1 MAPMSLKPSEA
12 SEGGEFPRGYLSVT
26 TAKFGEYH
34 YMTKDGQG
42 NPTPALNEN
51 KKPIITMAAI
61 ITLENDTGD
70 QFEQV
75 YSIGRP
81 DRYTVSA
88 DSQVLEGSALSNK
101 CHFYRLMTEI
111 VNQGYPENRVSYN
124 LSETFVG
131 MSAYWDEVE
140 NGKSTLILP
149 VRELTLPGTNGTAP
163 AAPAAAPAA
172 PAAPAAAPADMVAKA
187 VELVQAG
194 VAANGSM
201 TRQQLGSEAFNQNL
215 DASNQQELMNVI
227 FSESLITA
235 LAAVGIKLEG
245 ETFTS

>member
-1 MAPMSLKPSEA
+1 
-12 SEGGEFPRGYLSVT
+12 VT
-26 TAKFGEYH
+26 AAKFSEYH
-34 YMTKDGQG
+34 YMTKDANG
-42 NPTPALNEN
+42 NPTPSLNEQG
-51 KKPIITMAAI
+51 KPTISMAAI
-61 ITLENDTGD
+61 ITLENETGD

-88 DSQVLEGSALSNK
+88 DGQVLEGGLLSKN
-101 CHFYRLMTEI
+101 CNFYKLMTEV
-111 VNQGYPENRVSYN
+111 VNQGYPEGSIKDN

-131 MSAYWDEVE
+131 MSAYWDEMP
-140 NGKSTLILP
+140 NGQRTLIVP
-149 VRELTLPGTNGTAP
+149 QGQLTLPGTNGTAP
-163 AAPAAAPAA
+163 AAPVSA
-172 PAAPAAAPADMVAKA
+172 AAPAAAPADMVAKA

-194 VAANGSM
+194 IAANGSM
-201 TRQQLGSEAFNQNL
+201 TRQQLGAEAFNQNL

>member
-1 MAPMSLKPSEA
+1 MAPMSLRPSEA
-12 SEGGEFPRGYLSVT
+12 SEGGAFPRGYLTVT
-26 TAKFGEYH
+26 AARFAEHH
-34 YMTKDGQG
+34 YMTKDANG
-42 NPTPALNEN
+42 NPTPSLNDQG
-51 KKPIITMAAI
+51 KPTITMAAI

-81 DRYTVSA
+81 DRYTISA
-88 DSQVLEGSALSNK
+88 DGQVLEGGVLSKN
-101 CHFYRLMTEI
+101 CNFYKLMTEV
-111 VNQGYPENRVSYN
+111 VNQGYPEGSIKDN

-131 MSAYWDEVE
+131 MSAYWDEMP
-140 NGKSTLILP
+140 NGTRTLIVP
-149 VRELTLPGTNGTAP
+149 QGQLTLPGTNGTAP
-163 AAPAAAPAA
+163 AAQA
-172 PAAPAAAPADMVAKA
+172 AAPAAAPADMVARA
-187 VELVQAG
+187 VALVQAG
-194 VAANGSM
+194 ITASANNTM

>member
-1 MAPMSLKPSEA
+1 MAPMSLRPSEA
-12 SEGGEFPRGYLSVT
+12 SEGGAFPRGYLTVT
-26 TAKFGEYH
+26 AAKFGEHH
-34 YMTKDGQG
+34 YMTKDANG
-42 NPTPALNEN
+42 NPTPSLNDQG
-51 KKPIITMAAI
+51 KPTITMAAI

-81 DRYTVSA
+81 DRYTISA
-88 DSQVLEGSALSNK
+88 DGQVLEGGVLSKN
-101 CHFYRLMTEI
+101 CNFYKLMTEV
-111 VNQGYPENRVSYN
+111 VNQGYPEGSIKDN

-131 MSAYWDEVE
+131 MSAYWDEMD
-140 NGKSTLILP
+140 NGTRKLIVP
-149 VRELTLPGTNGTAP
+149 QGQLTLPGTNGTAP
-163 AAPAAAPAA
+163 AAPVAA
-172 PAAPAAAPADMVAKA
+172 AAPAAAPADMVAKA

-201 TRQQLGSEAFNQNL
+201 TRQQLGAEAFNQNL

-235 LAAVGIKLEG
+235 LAAVGITLDK
-245 ETFTS
+245 ETFSA

>member
-12 SEGGEFPRGYLSVT
+12 SEGGAFPRGYLTVT
-26 TAKFGEYH
+26 AARFAEHH
-34 YMTKDGQG
+34 YMTKDGNG
-42 NPTPALNEN
+42 NPTPSLNDQG
-51 KKPIITMAAI
+51 KPTITMAAI

-88 DSQVLEGSALSNK
+88 DGQVLEGGVLSKN
-101 CHFYRLMTEI
+101 CNFYKLMTEV
-111 VNQGYPENRVSYN
+111 VNQGYPEGSIKDN

-131 MSAYWDEVE
+131 MSAYWDEMP
-140 NGKSTLILP
+140 NGTRTLIVP
-149 VRELTLPGTNGTAP
+149 QGQLTLPGTNGT
-163 AAPAAAPAA
+163 APAA

-201 TRQQLGSEAFNQNL
+201 TRQQLGAEAFNQNL
-215 DASNQQELMNVI
+215 DAGNQQELMNVI

>member
-1 MAPMSLKPSEA
+1 MAPKSFKPSEA
-12 SEGGEFPRGYLSVT
+12 IEGGAFPRGYLSVT

-42 NPTPALNEN
+42 NPTPALDEN
-51 KKPIITMAAI
+51 KKPIISMAAI

-88 DSQVLEGSALSNK
+88 DGQVLEGSALSNK
-101 CHFYRLMTEI
+101 CHFYRLMTEV
-111 VNQGYPENRVSYN
+111 VNQGYPEGNIKEN

-140 NGKSTLILP
+140 NGQRTLILP
-149 VRELTLPGTNGTAP
+149 VRELTPPGANGT
-163 AAPAAAPAA
+163 APAAAPAA
-172 PAAPAAAPADMVAKA
+172 PAPAAAPDMVAKA

-194 VAANGSM
+194 IATDGSI
-201 TRQQLGSEAFNQNL
+201 TRQALGQSAFGQNL
-215 DASNQQELMNVI
+215 DNASQMALMNVI
-227 FSESLITA
+227 FVESLVTA
-235 LAAVGIKLEG
+235 LAAVGVKLEG
-245 ETFTS
+245 ETFSSN

>member
-1 MAPMSLKPSEA
+1 MSLKPSEA
-12 SEGGEFPRGYLSVT
+12 SEGGAFPRGYLSVT

-42 NPTPALNEN
+42 NPTPALDEN

-88 DSQVLEGSALSNK
+88 DGQVLEGSALSNK
-101 CHFYRLMTEI
+101 CHFYRLMTEV
-111 VNQGYPENRVSYN
+111 VNQGYPEGNIKEN

-131 MSAYWDEVE
+131 MSAYWDEVDT
-140 NGKSTLILP
+140 GQRTLIVP
-149 VRELTLPGTNGTAP
+149 VRELTPPGANGT
-163 AAPAAAPAA
+163 APAAAPAA
-172 PAAPAAAPADMVAKA
+172 PAVAAPAPAPAADMVAKA

-194 VAANGSM
+194 IATDGSISRQALGQAAFG
-201 TRQQLGSEAFNQNL
+201 QNL
-215 DASNQQELMNVI
+215 DNASQMQLMNVI
-227 FSESLITA
+227 FDESLVTA
-235 LAAVGIKLEG
+235 LAAVGVKLEG
-245 ETFTS
+245 ETFSSN

>member
-1 MAPMSLKPSEA
+1 MAPMSLRPSEA
-12 SEGGEFPRGYLSVT
+12 SEGGAFPRGYLTVT
-26 TAKFGEYH
+26 AARFAEHH
-34 YMTKDGQG
+34 YMTKDANG
-42 NPTPALNEN
+42 NPTPSLNDQG
-51 KKPIITMAAI
+51 KPTITMAAI

-81 DRYTVSA
+81 DRYTISA
-88 DSQVLEGSALSNK
+88 DGQVLEGGVLSKN
-101 CHFYRLMTEI
+101 CNFYKLMTEV
-111 VNQGYPENRVSYN
+111 VNQGYPEGSIKDN

-131 MSAYWDEVE
+131 MSAYWDEMP
-140 NGKSTLILP
+140 NGTRTLIVP
-149 VRELTLPGTNGTAP
+149 QGQLTLPGTNGTAP
-163 AAPAAAPAA
+163 AAQAAAP
-172 PAAPAAAPADMVAKA
+172 AAPADMVAKA

-194 VAANGSM
+194 ITASANNTM

-215 DASNQQELMNVI
+215 DASNQQALMNVI

>member
-1 MAPMSLKPSEA
+1 MAPMSLRPSEA

-42 NPTPALNEN
+42 NPTPALDEN
-51 KKPIITMAAI
+51 KKPIISMAAI
-61 ITLENDTGD
+61 ITLENETGN

-88 DSQVLEGSALSNK
+88 DGQVLEGGVLSKSCN
-101 CHFYRLMTEI
+101 FYKLMTEV
-111 VNQGYPENRVSYN
+111 VNQGYPEGSIKDN

-131 MSAYWDEVE
+131 MTAYWDEIP
-140 NGKSTLILP
+140 NGQRTLIVP
-149 VRELTLPGTNGTAP
+149 VRELALPGTNGTAP
-163 AAPAAAPAA
+163 AAAPAA
-172 PAAPAAAPADMVAKA
+172 PAPAAAPDMVAKA

-194 VAANGSM
+194 IATDGSI
-201 TRQQLGSEAFNQNL
+201 TRQALGQSAFGQNL
-215 DASNQQELMNVI
+215 DNASQMALMNVI
-227 FSESLITA
+227 FDESLVTA
-235 LAAVGIKLEG
+235 LAAVGVKLEG
-245 ETFTS
+245 ETFSSN

>member
-1 MAPMSLKPSEA
+1 MAPMSLRPSEA
-12 SEGGEFPRGYLSVT
+12 SEGGAFPRGYLTVT
-26 TAKFGEYH
+26 AARFAEHH
-34 YMTKDGQG
+34 YMTKDANG
-42 NPTPALNEN
+42 NPTPSLNEQG
-51 KKPIITMAAI
+51 KPTITMAAI

-81 DRYTVSA
+81 DRYTISA
-88 DSQVLEGSALSNK
+88 DGQVLEGGVLSKN
-101 CHFYRLMTEI
+101 CNFYKLMTEV
-111 VNQGYPENRVSYN
+111 VNQGYPEGSIKDN

-131 MSAYWDEVE
+131 MSAYWDEMP
-140 NGKSTLILP
+140 NGTRTLIVP
-149 VRELTLPGTNGTAP
+149 QGQLTLPGTNGTAP
-163 AAPAAAPAA
+163 AAQAAAPAA
-172 PAAPAAAPADMVAKA
+172 PADMVARA
-187 VELVQAG
+187 VALVQAG
-194 VAANGSM
+194 ITASANNTM

>member
-1 MAPMSLKPSEA
+1 MAGMSLKPSEA
-12 SEGGEFPRGYLSVT
+12 SEGGAFPRGYLTVT
-26 TAKFGEYH
+26 AAKFGEHH
-34 YMTKDGQG
+34 YMTKDANG
-42 NPTPALNEN
+42 NPTPSLNDQG
-51 KKPIITMAAI
+51 KPTITMAAI

-88 DSQVLEGSALSNK
+88 DGQVLEGGLLSKN
-101 CHFYRLMTEI
+101 CNFYKLMTEV
-111 VNQGYPENRVSYN
+111 VNQGYPEGSIKDN

-131 MSAYWDEVE
+131 MSAYWDEMP
-140 NGKSTLILP
+140 NGQRTLIVP
-149 VRELTLPGTNGTAP
+149 QGQLTLPGTNGTAP
-163 AAPAAAPAA
+163 AAPVSA
-172 PAAPAAAPADMVAKA
+172 AAPAAAPADMVAKA

-201 TRQQLGSEAFNQNL
+201 TRQQLGAEAFNQNL
-215 DASNQQELMNVI
+215 DAGNQQALMNVI
-227 FSESLITA
+227 FDQSLVTA
-235 LAAVGIKLEG
+235 LAAVGVKLEG

>member
-12 SEGGEFPRGYLSVT
+12 SEGGAFPRGYLSVT

-34 YMTKDGQG
+34 YMTKDAQG
-42 NPTPALNEN
+42 NPTPALDEN
-51 KKPIITMAAI
+51 KKPIISMAAI

-88 DSQVLEGSALSNK
+88 DGQVLEGSALSNK
-101 CHFYRLMTEI
+101 CHFYRLMTEV
-111 VNQGYPENRVSYN
+111 VNQGYPEGSIKEN

-140 NGKSTLILP
+140 NGQRTLILP
-149 VRELTLPGTNGTAP
+149 VRELTPPGANGT
-163 AAPAAAPAA
+163 APAAAPAA
-172 PAAPAAAPADMVAKA
+172 PAPAPAPDMVAKA

-194 VAANGSM
+194 IAANGSI
-201 TRQQLGSEAFNQNL
+201 TRQALGQSAFGQNL
-215 DASNQQELMNVI
+215 DNASQMALMNVI
-227 FSESLITA
+227 FDESLVTA
-235 LAAVGIKLEG
+235 LAAVGVKLEG
-245 ETFTS
+245 ETFSSN

>member
-1 MAPMSLKPSEA
+1 MAPMSLRPSEA
-12 SEGGEFPRGYLSVT
+12 SEGGAFPRGYLTVT
-26 TAKFGEYH
+26 AARFAEHH
-34 YMTKDGQG
+34 YMTKDANG
-42 NPTPALNEN
+42 NPTPSLNDQG
-51 KKPIITMAAI
+51 KPTITMAAI

-81 DRYTVSA
+81 DRYTISA
-88 DSQVLEGSALSNK
+88 DGQVLEGGVLSKN
-101 CHFYRLMTEI
+101 CNFYKLMTEV
-111 VNQGYPENRVSYN
+111 VNQGYPEGSIKDN

-131 MSAYWDEVE
+131 MSAYWDEMP
-140 NGKSTLILP
+140 NGTRTLIVP
-149 VRELTLPGTNGTAP
+149 QGQLTLPGTNGTAP
-163 AAPAAAPAA
+163 AAQAAAP
-172 PAAPAAAPADMVAKA
+172 AAPADMVAKA

-194 VAANGSM
+194 ITASANNTM

>member
-34 YMTKDGQG
+34 YMTKDAQG
-42 NPTPALNEN
+42 NPTPALDEN
-51 KKPIITMAAI
+51 KKPIISMAAI
-61 ITLENDTGD
+61 ITLENETGN

-88 DSQVLEGSALSNK
+88 DGQVLEGGVLSKSCN
-101 CHFYRLMTEI
+101 FYKLMTEV
-111 VNQGYPENRVSYN
+111 VNQGYPEGSIKDN

-131 MSAYWDEVE
+131 MTAYWDEIP
-140 NGKSTLILP
+140 NGQRTLIVP
-149 VRELTLPGTNGTAP
+149 IRELALPGTNG
-163 AAPAAAPAA
+163 AAPAAAVAAAA
-172 PAAPAAAPADMVAKA
+172 PAPAADMVAKA

-194 VAANGSM
+194 IATDGSIS
-201 TRQQLGSEAFNQNL
+201 RQALGQLAFGQNL
-215 DASNQQELMNVI
+215 DNASQMALMNVI
-227 FSESLITA
+227 FDESLVTA
-235 LAAVGIKLEG
+235 LAAVGVKFEDEKFL
-245 ETFTS
+245 SV

>member
-1 MAPMSLKPSEA
+1 MAPMSLRPSEA
-12 SEGGEFPRGYLSVT
+12 SEGGAFPRGYLTVT
-26 TAKFGEYH
+26 AARFAEHH
-34 YMTKDGQG
+34 YMTKDSNG
-42 NPTPALNEN
+42 NPTPSLNEQG
-51 KKPIITMAAI
+51 KPTITMAAI

-81 DRYTVSA
+81 DRYTISA
-88 DSQVLEGSALSNK
+88 DGQVLEGGVLSKN
-101 CHFYRLMTEI
+101 CNFYKLMTEV
-111 VNQGYPENRVSYN
+111 VNQGYPEGSIKDN

-131 MSAYWDEVE
+131 MSAYWDEMP
-140 NGKSTLILP
+140 NGTRTLIVP
-149 VRELTLPGTNGTAP
+149 QGQLTLPGTNGTAP
-163 AAPAAAPAA
+163 AAQAAAP
-172 PAAPAAAPADMVAKA
+172 AAPADMVAKA

-194 VAANGSM
+194 ITASANNTM

-215 DASNQQELMNVI
+215 DASNQQALMNVI

>member
-1 MAPMSLKPSEA
+1 MAPMSLRPSEA
-12 SEGGEFPRGYLSVT
+12 SEGGAFPRGYLTVT
-26 TAKFGEYH
+26 AARFAEHH
-34 YMTKDGQG
+34 YMTKDANG
-42 NPTPALNEN
+42 NPTPSLNEQG
-51 KKPIITMAAI
+51 KPTITMAAI

-81 DRYTVSA
+81 DRYTISA
-88 DSQVLEGSALSNK
+88 DGQVLEGGVLSKN
-101 CHFYRLMTEI
+101 CNFYKLMTEV
-111 VNQGYPENRVSYN
+111 VNQGYPEGSIKDN

-131 MSAYWDEVE
+131 MSAYWDEMP
-140 NGKSTLILP
+140 NGTRTLIVP
-149 VRELTLPGTNGTAP
+149 QGQLTLPGTNGTAP
-163 AAPAAAPAA
+163 AAQA
-172 PAAPAAAPADMVAKA
+172 AAPAAAPADMVAKA

-194 VAANGSM
+194 ITASANNTM

-215 DASNQQELMNVI
+215 DASNQQALMNVI